1 MGRLRR
7 GESLNRLR
15 IRSVRFAPG
24 DELTTAS
31 LRHRFRQSGIRMT
44 GEIEKRTSLSILFTH
59 EKQWQTRPQEQDRC
73 QRRPSFLGQ
82 KTEESFPMRAI
93 ADLIV
98 VLKREHKIRGNQS
111 SRGRTVGAVSEL

>member
-1 MGRLRR
+1 MGEFGR
-7 GESLNRLR
+7 GESADRLR
-15 IRSVRFAPG
+15 NGNLRFAHG
-24 DELTTAS
+24 DEFTTAS
-31 LRHRFRQSGIRMT
+31 LRHRFRQGGIRMT

-98 VLKREHKIRGNQS
+98 VLKREHKIPGNQS
-111 SRGRTVGAVSEL
+111 TLGPAWVAAS